1 MNCTEC
7 KNYNRAKGNKHCLT
21 CPQYQDII
29 KTSGKR
35 STISIDTIPDIILEA
50 IPDNKTLNLAEA
62 LKQLPLELS
71 MPLLA
76 YHLLNA
82 NQRELSAYLKTSQAD
97 VSRKINQAIIII
109 KKMTI
114 ND

>member
-1 MNCTEC
+1 MNCTDC
-7 KNYNRAKGNKHCLT
+7 KNYNRAKGNKHCLS

-35 STISIDTIPDIILEA
+35 STIIIDTIPDIILEST
-50 IPDNKTLNLAEA
+50 PDNKTLNLAEA

-76 YHLLNA
+76 YHLLKA
-82 NQRELSAYLKTSQAD
+82 NQRELAVYLKTSQAD
-97 VSRKINQAIIII
+97 VSRKINQAIDIIRQ
-109 KKMTI
+109 MTV